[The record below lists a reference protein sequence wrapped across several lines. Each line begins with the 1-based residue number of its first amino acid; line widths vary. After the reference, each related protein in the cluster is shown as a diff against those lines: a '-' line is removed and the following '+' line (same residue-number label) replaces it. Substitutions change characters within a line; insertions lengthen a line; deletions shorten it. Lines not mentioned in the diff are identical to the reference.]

1 MRNTLFAAMAVL
13 SLGVASVAPA
23 LAGEGNGEPFDN
35 NQTVLTTHSVRSAY
49 SYANGAR
56 DVGSNQYPSAVG
68 RAGTNVT
75 ALNNDVLPSN
85 GSEGAV
91 QTANSLPRSFENG
104 TVAYAQ
110 AQSVR
115 NWMVAHSGARQP
127 QVAAR

>member
-13 SLGVASVAPA
+13 GLGIASAAPA
-23 LAGEGNGEPFDN
+23 FAGEGNGEPFDN
-35 NQTVLTTHSVRSAY
+35 NQMVLSTQPVGSAY
-49 SYANGAR
+49 SYAYGAR
-56 DVGSNQYPSAVG
+56 DVGSNQYPSAAG
-68 RAGTNVT
+68 RAGSNVT

-91 QTANSLPRSFENG
+91 QTANSLPRNFETG

-110 AQSVR
+110 AQSVH
-115 NWMVAHSGARQP
+115 NWMVAHSGAKQP